1 MKEQIIEMLDK
12 LDERKLRLVYFY
24 IRGLLGMK

>member
-1 MKEQIIEMLDK
+1 MKEQIIAMLDK